1 MQTRRTLLGRAAKG
15 AALAS
20 AWPTRTSLASTP
32 SAGQSLSAVKHVVI
46 FSQENRSFDHYC
58 GTLSGVRGYADLH
71 PLRQPDGSSVFAQRD
86 NKGVTV
92 HPFRLNA
99 DTTSGQCVGDV
110 AHDWKTGLGA
120 SNNGRMNKWLP
131 HKGHNA
137 MSYYARRDIPYFY
150 GLADAFTLCDAYFCS
165 FNGPTNPNRLFMMTG
180 MIDPQG
186 LYEGPVTTN
195 AEPGFSWTT
204 YPERLQKA
212 GVSWRV
218 YQETDN
224 YDDNALAWFTQFRN
238 ADPTSPLYQNG
249 MRRFPRSQFAS
260 DVRNNTLPSVSWVIS
275 PTALSEHPEHS
286 PNKGM
291 HHGAMHY
298 LNVLAANPEVW
309 AQTVFIW
316 TYDENGGFF
325 DHVAPPTPPAGTPGE
340 FANGQAFGLG
350 ARVPT
355 LVMSPWSCG
364 GAVCSEVFDHTSLLR
379 FLEVWTGVR
388 EPNISAWRRKVC
400 GDLTST
406 LDFRSV
412 SVAFPSLPDS
422 KAPADLADIHGR
434 TKPRAVPNGEV
445 APPHQESGARVLRP
459 LPYQLSATLQTDLTH
474 GQLQLAIKN
483 NGGAACSVRL
493 QQSGNHAP
501 DPLHLTIGAMGDH
514 THLLSMPSSPAYDLE
529 LQGPNGFFRRW
540 VGNELSI
547 APRIEE
553 EFDADLSIYR
563 LRVFNPSNKTI
574 ALRITTSFEALK
586 GSEQLVRVPADRNV
600 HVALQTCDLWYD
612 YKIEEAA
619 EGQWGWHLGGHIEG
633 RDSRTLNMGPPRH
646 GDELQASL

>member
-1 MQTRRTLLGRAAKG
+1 MQTRRSLLGRAATG

-20 AWPTRTSLASTP
+20 AWTTRATLAST
-32 SAGQSLSAVKHVVI
+32 SAAGQSLSAIKHVVI

-58 GTLSGVRGYADLH
+58 GTLSGVRGYADPH
-71 PLRQPDGSSVFAQRD
+71 PLSQPDGSSVFAQRD
-86 NKGVTV
+86 GKDATV
-92 HPFRLNA
+92 YPFRLNA
-99 DTTSGQCVGDV
+99 ATTSGQCVGDV
-110 AHDWKTGLGA
+110 AHDWHTGVGA
-120 SNNGRMNKWLP
+120 SSNGKMNSWLP

-137 MSYYARRDIPYFY
+137 MSYYSRSDIPYFY
-150 GLADAFTLCDAYFCS
+150 GMADAFTLCDAYFCS

-180 MIDPQG
+180 MVDPHG

-238 ADPTSPLYQNG
+238 ADVASPLYQNG
-249 MRRFPRSQFAS
+249 MRRFPRSQFS
-260 DVRNNTLPSVSWVIS
+260 TDVHNNALPSVSWVIS

-298 LNVLAANPEVW
+298 LNALAANPEVW
-309 AQTVFIW
+309 AQTVFVW

-340 FANGQAFGLG
+340 FANGRAFGLG

-364 GAVCSEVFDHTSLLR
+364 GAVCGEVFDHTSLLR

-388 EPNISAWRRKVC
+388 EPNIGAWRRKVC
-400 GDLTST
+400 GDLTSAF
-406 LDFRSV
+406 DFRSV

-422 KAPADLADIHGR
+422 QTPADLADVNSR
-434 TKPRAVPNGEV
+434 TKPRALPNGEL
-445 APPHQESGARVLRP
+445 APPAQESGSRVLRP
-459 LPYQLSATLQTDLTH
+459 LPYQLSARLQTDVVH
-474 GQLQLAIKN
+474 GQLQVAIKN
-483 NGGAACSVRL
+483 EGRAACSVRL
-493 QQSGNHAP
+493 QQAGTYAP
-501 DPLHLTIGAMGDH
+501 DPLHMTIGAKREN
-514 THLLSMPSSPAYDLE
+514 TQLVSMQSGPAYDLQ
-529 LQGPNGFFRRW
+529 LHGPNGFFRRW
-540 VGNELSI
+540 VGDALTV
-547 APRIEE
+547 APEIEFA
-553 EFDADLSIYR
+553 FDLEQSTFGI
-563 LRVFNPSNKTI
+563 RVSNPTNATL
-574 ALRITTSFEALK
+574 ALRITTSIEALK
-586 GSEQLVRVPADRNV
+586 GSEQIVNVPASSSIC
-600 HVALQTCDLWYD
+600 ATLQTCDLWYD
-612 YKIEEAA
+612 YHVKNLAGGRWLRQVA
-619 EGQWGWHLGGHIEG
+619 GHVEGS
-633 RDSRTLNMGPPRH
+633 DSRTLNMEPPRH
-646 GDELQASL
+646 MDDLQASL